1 MAHEITQREDGM
13 YEMAF
18 TGSRDAIW
26 HGLGQQLDSDASL
39 ETWKTQAGMDWEV
52 LQSPLTYTSSGISEN
67 GTPEVTE
74 HVFPD
79 RQVLFRSDNKHPLG
93 IVSEDFKIVQ
103 PSQVIE
109 FFRDLVDHHGFKL
122 STAGTL
128 FDGRRFWA
136 LADVG
141 KSAYVSDSDLI
152 EGHLLLTT
160 AVDGTM
166 STQVRF
172 TSTRVVCN
180 NTLTIAVGGSSTRP
194 VARVTHKRDFDPAAV
209 KIDLGLLDKGWT
221 DFMNTM
227 KGLSNKKMSPRET
240 REFFERQLFDPKRSE
255 HDQTWGVTRE
265 VTRLVDLALG
275 GSGSDAYKGTAY
287 GAICAITEHYT
298 HGTGRRDPSHQF
310 WDSYVGNAESKKQEM
325 FRNLVM
331 EYA

>member
-1 MAHEITQREDGM
+1 MAHEISQREDGM

-26 HGLGQQLDSDASL
+26 HGLGQNLDDNASL

-52 LQSPLTYTSSGISEN
+52 QQSPLTYTATTIDN
-67 GTPEVTE
+67 GMLKTEE

-79 RQVLFRSDNKHPLG
+79 RQVLFRSDNKKPLG

-103 PSQVIE
+103 PSEVIE
-109 FFRDLVDHHGFKL
+109 FFRDLVDNHGFKL

-128 FDGRRFWA
+128 FEGRRFWA

-141 KSAYVSDSDLI
+141 MSDFVSDSDKI
-152 EGHLLLTT
+152 DGHLLLTT

-180 NTLTIAVGGSSTRP
+180 NTLTIAVGGNSTRP
-194 VARVTHKRDFDPAAV
+194 VARVTHKRDFDPDAV
-209 KIDLGLLDKGWT
+209 KIDMNLIDKGWK
-221 DFMNTM
+221 DFMTSM
-227 KGLSNKKMSPRET
+227 KNLANKKMSARET
-240 REFFERQLFDPKRSE
+240 REFFEGELFDPKRSA

-287 GAICAITEHYT
+287 GAICAVTEHYT
-298 HGTGRRDPSHQF
+298 HGSGKRDPSHQF
-310 WDSYVGNAESKKQEM
+310 WDSYVGNSESKKQEL
-325 FRNLVM
+325 FRSLIR